1 MANHVRDITNVNHGI
16 TNVTRPVSLQM
27 LSESLILFLD
37 GND

>member
-1 MANHVRDITNVNHGI
+1 MNYIGYITNVNHVT
-16 TNVTRPVSLQM
+16 TNVTQSMSLQM